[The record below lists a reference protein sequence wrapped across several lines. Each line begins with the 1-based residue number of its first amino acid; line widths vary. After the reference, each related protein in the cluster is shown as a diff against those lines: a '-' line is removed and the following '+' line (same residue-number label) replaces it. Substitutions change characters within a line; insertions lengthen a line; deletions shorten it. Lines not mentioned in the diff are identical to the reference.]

1 MTSPKGLMQSSFLC
15 AFLGRKQLLQ
25 FTVTDDPYFNLTENG
40 SMLKCSFTLHRNP
53 SYLVINNYLPS
64 LCMMTMTILPLYLNE
79 EIHFAT
85 AIMLVLTSLLCLYT
99 IFQSSISDVPKT
111 AYLKYIDY
119 WNIFTLTVAFIN
131 YFALVIWEIYE
142 HKHRV
147 SKEKWQLIKDGT
159 RAAMPIISAFGVGF
173 YFIAAS
179 VIYFEI

>member
-99 IFQSSISDVPKT
+99 IFQ
-111 AYLKYIDY
+111 
-119 WNIFTLTVAFIN
+119 
-131 YFALVIWEIYE
+131 
-142 HKHRV
+142 V
-147 SKEKWQLIKDGT
+147 SGSLL
-159 RAAMPIISAFGVGF
+159 
-173 YFIAAS
+173 
-179 VIYFEI
+179 

>member
-1 MTSPKGLMQSSFLC
+1 MPDIIC
-15 AFLGRKQLLQ
+15 LLVEIQ
-25 FTVTDDPYFNLTENG
+25 FHTF
-40 SMLKCSFTLHRNP
+40 F
-53 SYLVINNYLPS
+53 
-64 LCMMTMTILPLYLNE
+64 
-79 EIHFAT
+79 
-85 AIMLVLTSLLCLYT
+85 T

-159 RAAMPIISAFGVGF
+159 RAAMPIISGFGVGL